1 MSDFL
6 EQYLYKIKN
15 ESYIKK
21 INNFFKKIIN
31 KSEKITKDG
40 RLRIEIEKSKLEKKK
55 KFMKLGRFI
64 YNSFN
69 KDNIVDF
76 SYQDDFF
83 KINDDIEKIDLYIDN
98 LKSGK
103 YEDNNSK

>member
-15 ESYIKK
+15 ENYIKK

-40 RLRIEIEKSKLEKKK
+40 RLKIEIEKSKFEKKK
-55 KFMKLGRFI
+55 KFMNLGRFI
-64 YNSFN
+64 YNSFK

-98 LKSGK
+98 LKAGK
-103 YEDNNSK
+103 YKDNDSK